1 MFRRDSTTNT
11 GGGRSAFGLP
21 RRYLN
26 LLVLVVLLILI
37 ATFSTPTTRSYVSPA
52 PDSSYHP
59 VNWLPDS
66 IFNNLGFAGVGA
78 APKEFDDLGRCLFMS
93 PFEALSQRE
102 QERASQ
108 VELEHVSDGIVR
120 AKQALFH
127 HHATQGES
135 QNKSA
140 PADASVATLTN
151 PILALLKDGE
161 RKWKAMV
168 SGQSKTL
175 EEAVEE
181 YKIRWNRNPPL
192 GFDEWY
198 VASPGCVRYLAGGRT
213 NMLCKL
219 GGHSSL
225 NDRYC
230 CQTNMTRE
238 FSLS

>member
-1 MFRRDSTTNT
+1 MFRRDSAAGT
-11 GGGRSAFGLP
+11 GGGRSGFGLP

-26 LLVLVVLLILI
+26 LLILVVLLILI
-37 ATFSTPTTRSYVSPA
+37 ATYSTPTTRKYVSPA
-52 PDSSYHP
+52 HDSAYHP
-59 VNWLPDS
+59 LNWIPDS
-66 IFNNLGFAGVGA
+66 IFNNLGFSGAGD

-108 VELEHVSDGIVR
+108 VELENVSEGIVR

-127 HHATQGES
+127 HHATQGE
-135 QNKSA
+135 QGNNSA
-140 PADASVATLTN
+140 SAGGPVATLTN

-161 RKWKAMV
+161 RKWKDMV

-198 VASPGCVRYLAGGRT
+198 V
-213 NMLCKL
+213 
-219 GGHSSL
+219 
-225 NDRYC
+225 
-230 CQTNMTRE
+230 
-238 FSLS
+238 